1 MGRYREA
8 SRRLLAALRPAHPDF
23 ETVELG
29 AVFAELGRSRGEALR
44 VAQSM
49 RGLVDEQLSM
59 DLRVGIA
66 SNKFLARLLVSE
78 MREGSI
84 HCIEPAEEAGFLA
97 PLPAN
102 RIEGVGPRTEARL
115 AELGVHNIAEVAA
128 LGRARLWELFG
139 AHGLRIHGLATG
151 NDEDPVRARRYPKSL
166 SRSITLPP
174 VDVDDALLFDRLGE
188 LVQRLSEDL
197 GSQGLRAN
205 RLALKIRV
213 ADQRL
218 VTRSR
223 RLSQPCARTSDL
235 LEVASLLLSIGH
247 VGTLEIRGL
256 SVQASG
262 LVPVGSEDAQMEL
275 FA

>member
-1 MGRYREA
+1 MPRTVLFAEVAGFYAAVERAGNPAIGNRPIIVVGDPRKRGQVHAASPDACAQGVEPGMRMLEALERCPSARALRTNMGRYREA
-8 SRRLLAALRPAHPDF
+8 SRRLLAALRSVHPDF

-78 MREGSI
+78 MRESTI
-84 HCIEPAEEAGFLA
+84 RCIEPEEEPGFLA

-115 AELGVHNIAEVAA
+115 AEVGAYNIAEVAA

-139 AHGLRIHGLATG
+139 AHGLRIHGLASG

-166 SRSITLPP
+166 SRSTTSQFRSAI
-174 VDVDDALLFDRLGE
+174 
-188 LVQRLSEDL
+188 
-197 GSQGLRAN
+197 GS
-205 RLALKIRV
+205 
-213 ADQRL
+213 
-218 VTRSR
+218 
-223 RLSQPCARTSDL
+223 
-235 LEVASLLLSIGH
+235 H
-247 VGTLEIRGL
+247 
-256 SVQASG
+256 
-262 LVPVGSEDAQMEL
+262 
-275 FA
+275 